1 MNTSPKSSI
10 RRKIVAVMMR
20 ASVAVLLV
28 TVVAFMVYDLVT
40 FRQAMV
46 RNLVTQARMIAENSS
61 GALAFQDESDATNV
75 LASLRNDPHI
85 VAAALYEKSG
95 KLFARYAAQTAK
107 GSFPAK
113 PENPG
118 YHFDTSSL
126 IVFQPVAQQDAQLGT
141 MFTGTLYLKSDLTA
155 LSQRLELY
163 GAISLVIMLGSLLVA
178 FWLSNTLQKRI
189 SDPIVALAETARKI
203 SEQQDYSLRA
213 PKQSED
219 ELGLLTNAF
228 NRMLERIEASDLA
241 LRASEAQFRL
251 VTDQAPVMLAH
262 MDRHYR
268 YKFVNQSYAEHYGR
282 KPQEIVGKLA
292 VEIVGQEL
300 FERARPYVDG
310 VLTGE
315 QKQFEME
322 ISTGARLPRWSHVVY
337 TPERTPAGEVVGFV
351 AVHTDITLRK
361 QTEIEI
367 ERARDQALAASRAKD
382 DFLAALS
389 HELRT
394 PLNPVLLLAS
404 DGAGNLQLPVE
415 TRAEFEMIRRNVE
428 LEARLIDDLLDL
440 TRITRGKL
448 ALEMQPLDT
457 LAVLREAMA
466 TIRADAEEKNIALVC
481 DWAAETQMIIIGDG
495 VRLQQIFWNVLK
507 NAVKFTPAGGR
518 IMIRPRTIGGKA
530 VVTIADTGI
539 GMTPSEIGQVFNAFS
554 QGEHAGLAGSHQF
567 GGLGLGL
574 AISHSLV
581 ELQSGTIR
589 AESAGRHQGATFTID
604 FPLARPNPEKDG
616 ASPAKALAAKVPA
629 GSNRKEGFRILRVED
644 HEPTRIALTNLLT
657 RRHYKVLAAAS
668 VAEAMALVSRESFD
682 VVVSDIG
689 LPDGNGYSLMSE
701 LRDHYGLNGIALTGY
716 GMDQDINRAREAGF
730 VSHLTKPV
738 RVDALE
744 QALMDAI

>member
-1 MNTSPKSSI
+1 MKTSPKTSI
-10 RRKIVAVMMR
+10 KRKIVAVMMR

-46 RNLVTQARMIAENSS
+46 RNLITQARMIAENSS
-61 GALAFQDESDATNV
+61 GSLAFQDETDATNV

-85 VAAALYEKSG
+85 VAAALYDKSG
-95 KLFARYAAQTAK
+95 KLFAGYAPPAAPAI
-107 GSFPAK
+107 FPAN
-113 PENPG
+113 PERPG
-118 YHFDTSSL
+118 YHFEKSSL
-126 IVFQPVAQQDAQLGT
+126 IVFQPVEQRDAQLGT
-141 MFTGTLYLKSDLTA
+141 LFAGTLYLKSDLTA

-163 GAISLVIMLGSLLVA
+163 AAISVVIMFGSLLVA

-189 SDPIVALAETARKI
+189 SNPIIALAETARRI
-203 SEQQDYSLRA
+203 SEHQNYSLRA
-213 PKQSED
+213 TKQSED
-219 ELGLLTNAF
+219 ELGLLTGAF
-228 NRMLERIEASDLA
+228 NTMLDRIEASDLA

-262 MDRHYR
+262 VDRQYR
-268 YKFVNQSYAEHYGR
+268 YKFVNQSYAGHYGR
-282 KPQEIVGKLA
+282 KPQEIVGKRA
-292 VEIVGQEL
+292 VEIVGPEL
-300 FERARPYVDG
+300 FERARPYVDRA
-310 VLTGE
+310 LTGE
-315 QKQFEME
+315 RMQFELE
-322 ISTGARLPRWSHVVY
+322 ISTGGRPARWSHVVY
-337 TPERTPAGEVVGFV
+337 TPERSPAGEVVGFV

-361 QTEIEI
+361 QAEIEI

-404 DGAGNLQLPVE
+404 DGAGNLQLPEE

-448 ALEMQPLDT
+448 ALEMQPLDM
-457 LAVLREAMA
+457 LVVLREAMA
-466 TIRADAEEKNIALVC
+466 TIRTDAEEKNIAVVC
-481 DWAAETQMIIIGDG
+481 EWPGEMLTILGDG

-518 IMIRPRTIGGKA
+518 IMIRPRTIGGNA
-530 VVTIADTGI
+530 VVTISDTGI
-539 GMTPSEIGQVFNAFS
+539 GMTPAEIGQVFNAFS

-574 AISHSLV
+574 AISRSLV
-581 ELQSGTIR
+581 ELQSGTIQ
-589 AESAGRHQGATFTID
+589 AESAGRHRGATFTIN
-604 FPLARPNPEKDG
+604 FPLATPNPDTKG
-616 ASPAKALAAKVPA
+616 ASPAGAMADRMPTGL
-629 GSNRKEGFRILRVED
+629 SRKEGLRILLVED

-689 LPDGNGYSLMSE
+689 LPDGDGYSLMSE

-744 QALMDAI
+744 QALTDAI